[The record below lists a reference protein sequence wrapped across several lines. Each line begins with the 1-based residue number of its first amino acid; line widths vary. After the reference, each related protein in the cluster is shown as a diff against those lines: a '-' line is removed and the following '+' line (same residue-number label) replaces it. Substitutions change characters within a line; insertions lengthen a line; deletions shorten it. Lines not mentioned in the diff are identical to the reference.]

1 MKQAILLT
9 IHKWLLLLTIC
20 LCTTTTTTVAQV
32 IVEAHTD
39 TANIL
44 IGEQIQLSLKCTV
57 NAKQRVQFPNLQPQQ
72 QLTPGVEIVNCGR
85 VDTLLLNDGKRMQLA
100 RKYTITSFDSAVY
113 NIPPFQVEVDGKK
126 YASRGNV
133 GLKVST
139 VPVDLKHTDKF
150 NGPHDVVD
158 QPFEWSWTLILTTLV
173 ATLLLIVV
181 CALAIRLSDPK
192 LITRKVVVHPPTPA
206 HITALN
212 HIEKIKLD
220 TKSDVKQYYMELT
233 EALRTYI
240 EKRFGFSAREM
251 TTNEIIDQLNAT
263 GNEQAL
269 AELKDILITAD
280 LVKFAKHATTIS
292 EQDRSLVQALDYVQ
306 TTKLAPQQLPRP
318 RIEYVSLSN
327 KKQILWR
334 NIMHVTMWG
343 LLVATIILC
352 AYNVWTIYCCFG

>member
-1 MKQAILLT
+1 MKQSVLLT
-9 IHKWLLLLTIC
+9 LHKWLLLLAVS
-20 LCTTTTTTVAQV
+20 LCAATTTVAQV
-32 IVEAHTD
+32 IIEAHAD
-39 TANIL
+39 TASIL
-44 IGEQIQLSLKCTV
+44 IGEQIQLNLKCTV
-57 NAKQRVQFPNLQPQQ
+57 NTKQKVQFPNFQPQQ

-85 VDTLLLNDGKRMQLA
+85 VDTLLLNEGKRMQLT

-126 YASRGNV
+126 YASRGNI

-139 VPVDLKHTDKF
+139 IPVDLKHPDEF

-158 QPFEWSWTLILTTLV
+158 QPFEWSWTLILSTLG
-173 ATLLLIVV
+173 AALMLIVV
-181 CALAIRLSDPK
+181 IALAIRLSDPK
-192 LITRKVVVHPPTPA
+192 LITRKVVIHPPTPA

-251 TTNEIIDQLNAT
+251 TTNEIVDKLNAT

-318 RIEYVSLSN
+318 RVEYVSLSN

-334 NIMHVTMWG
+334 NIMHVTMWS
-343 LLVATIILC
+343 LLIVTIAMC
-352 AYNVWTIYCCFG
+352 AYNVWIIFCCFG